1 MTISQAIVLGIVQGL
16 TEFLPVSSSGHL
28 VLFSELF
35 GVQTQ
40 SLVFEVTVHVGT
52 LLAVLA
58 VFWGEV
64 KLLFASLIKLLRSPK
79 QAKTLLKDDPGC
91 RLLLALVL
99 GTLPAVLVALILKEQ
114 VERLFS
120 STLFTAV
127 MLLVTGAIL
136 YAAEKRSAVRGRS
149 APSYAD
155 ALVIG
160 CGQAAAILPG
170 LSRSGTTIAV
180 GLFRGL
186 DRESAARF
194 SFLLSMP
201 AILGGLVLSLIDLV
215 SGTAALEV
223 GALVA
228 GLVSAA
234 ITGYLAIRFFLGMVR
249 RGKLVWFSYYT
260 WLVGAAVIIVHLL

>member
-91 RLLLALVL
+91 RLLLA
-99 GTLPAVLVALILKEQ
+99 Q
-114 VERLFS
+114 
-120 STLFTAV
+120 
-127 MLLVTGAIL
+127 
-136 YAAEKRSAVRGRS
+136 
-149 APSYAD
+149 
-155 ALVIG
+155 
-160 CGQAAAILPG
+160 C
-170 LSRSGTTIAV
+170 
-180 GLFRGL
+180 
-186 DRESAARF
+186 
-194 SFLLSMP
+194 
-201 AILGGLVLSLIDLV
+201 
-215 SGTAALEV
+215 
-223 GALVA
+223 
-228 GLVSAA
+228 
-234 ITGYLAIRFFLGMVR
+234 
-249 RGKLVWFSYYT
+249 
-260 WLVGAAVIIVHLL
+260 WLC